1 MTITEILTGLISAGF
16 MTLGFGLY
24 FNQRLTHALVASV
37 VGFLTWAVYLLFM
50 PLTDS
55 IFLLSAIATV
65 FTGFASEVMARIL
78 KIPASSFLTV
88 SVVVLIPG
96 RTLYYTLYHAIAG
109 QTDVAMRHGIDT
121 LLVVLGISTGI
132 VLISV
137 SAKLFVALWNRL
149 KN

>member
-1 MTITEILTGLISAGF
+1 MTMPEILTGLISAAF

-24 FNQRLTHALVASV
+24 FNQRISHALTASI
-37 VGFLTWAVYLLFM
+37 VGFLTWAVYLLCM
-50 PLTDS
+50 PLTNS
-55 IFLLSAIATV
+55 IFLLSAIATM
-65 FTGFASEVMARIL
+65 FAGFASEVMARIL

-96 RTLYYTLYHAIAG
+96 RALYYTLYHAIAG
-109 QTDVAMRHGIDT
+109 QTDVAARYGTDT

-137 SAKLFVALWNRL
+137 CAKLFVALWNHF